1 MFRSGTDLA
10 AEVHRSNRHPAAY
23 AHPTWFEPLLDRRLL
38 GPLRSSRRGE
48 KRLSDL
54 LLARH
59 GLDNDRWYDFGPRRW
74 RFVLLPPEVLLHLVD
89 CCGLAFQHRRIAATV
104 ERSARSRL
112 VGQIGKAAY
121 VFALK
126 RAPLILG
133 QRHEEAPPW
142 DGQTAFGRF
151 VRQSGAAYFLAHFQA
166 APKAIAARL
175 AFKFP
180 RNLVRGATGR
190 PPNSAG
196 WPLFTRILK
205 HELNPKWQNLFS

>member
-10 AEVHRSNRHPAAY
+10 AEVHRFNRHPAAY
-23 AHPTWFEPLLDRRLL
+23 AHPTWFGPLLDRRLL
-38 GPLRSSRRGE
+38 APLRSSRRGV

-54 LLARH
+54 LLAH
-59 GLDNDRWYDFGPRRW
+59 HDLSDDRWYDFGLRRW
-74 RFVLLPPEVLLHLVD
+74 RFALLPPDTLLKLVD

-112 VGQIGKAAY
+112 VRQIGKAAY

-133 QRHEEAPPW
+133 HLQNEAPTW

-151 VRQSGAAYFLAHFQA
+151 VRQSGADYFLAHFQA
-166 APKAIAARL
+166 APTAIAARL

-180 RNLVRGATGR
+180 RDLVGEATGR
-190 PPNSAG
+190 PPGSEG
-196 WPLFTRILK
+196 WPLFHRILR
-205 HELNPKWQNLFS
+205 HELNPKWQSLFS